1 MGITAHNLFRS
12 MIYEVADEIK
22 DETFWSD
29 SFWWKGFWIQTIRWK
44 RKSIRVGDDILFSEI
59 GSGRKVLVEVV
70 GLLKAST
77 FKELELKLK
86 NNDGVIFNANEMY
99 EYYTQSDEIK
109 YGVLG
114 IKIKVI
120 SK

>member
-1 MGITAHNLFRS
+1 MHWKMKLRRQPFEQIVSGEKVFEYRLL
-12 MIYEVADEIK
+12 DE
-22 DETFWSD
+22 
-29 SFWWKGFWIQTIRWK
+29 K
-44 RKSIRVGDDILFSEI
+44 RKSIKIGDDILFSEI
-59 GSGRKVLVEVV
+59 GSDQKVLVEVV
-70 GLLKAST
+70 GLYRANT

-86 NNDGVIFNANEMY
+86 ASEGVIFNPDEMY

-114 IKIKVI
+114 IKIKVL

>member
-1 MGITAHNLFRS
+1 MYWRMKLRKQPFDQIVSGEKVFEYRLFDKKRRLLN
-12 MIYEVADEIK
+12 
-22 DETFWSD
+22 
-29 SFWWKGFWIQTIRWK
+29 KGDK
-44 RKSIRVGDDILFSEI
+44 ILFSELD
-59 GSGRKVLVEVV
+59 SDRKVLVEIID
-70 GLLKAST
+70 LYRANT

-86 NNDGVIFNANEMY
+86 TNEGVIFDSEVMH

-114 IKIKVI
+114 IKIKVL

>member
-1 MGITAHNLFRS
+1 MKWQMKLRTKPFDQIVSGEKVFEYRLL
-12 MIYEVADEIK
+12 DE
-22 DETFWSD
+22 
-29 SFWWKGFWIQTIRWK
+29 K

-70 GLLKAST
+70 GLFKAST

-86 NNDGVIFNANEMY
+86 NNDGVIFNSNEMY

-114 IKIKVI
+114 IKIKVL
-120 SK
+120 SKQEDFL